1 MDTSYSSA
9 GRLDIDRNEITLV
22 LKMALAKRDVDF
34 SSSIKRK
41 IVLPI

>member
-1 MDTSYSSA
+1 MDTSYSSD

-22 LKMALAKRDVDF
+22 LKMALGKRDADF

-41 IVLPI
+41 TKGL